1 MKLIEIL
8 LLLESVPGH
17 ISLLIENMGI
27 DTTPVATNYD
37 DTYYYTNDYDNKE
50 TTFNNVAV

>member
-37 DTYYYTNDYDNKE
+37 DTYYYANDYDNKE